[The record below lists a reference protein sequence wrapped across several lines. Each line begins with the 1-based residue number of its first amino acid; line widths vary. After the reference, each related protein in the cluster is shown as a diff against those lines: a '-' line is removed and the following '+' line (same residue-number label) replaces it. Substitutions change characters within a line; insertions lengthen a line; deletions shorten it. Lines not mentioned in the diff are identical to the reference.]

1 MAEPRISEAGFDL
14 DQTDLLLSTTR
25 AVRKRLDFDRPV
37 SDEVIFECIDLAEQ
51 APTGGNDAS
60 RRWIVIRDQATK
72 DQLGD
77 LYRETG
83 QIFTNARQR
92 LIGTGHP
99 KEKVVA
105 SSAYLVENM
114 AKAPVLVIAAIW
126 GIHDNSGRPGLFD
139 TVIPSAWSFN
149 LALRS
154 RGLGTAYT
162 TMLNGNV
169 EKVAAILGIP
179 PGVTT
184 VVTFPVAY
192 TKGTEFRAA
201 PRRTASEITYFDQWG
216 FTRMRPSTDGT
227 ARVVD
232 GQGVVAEVDTKAR
245 PSEVWPIISDIN
257 MPARFSS
264 EFLGAEWTAGS
275 EPGVG
280 ASFIGRNEIPGVFT
294 WQVTCHVT
302 EWEPEKTFEWR
313 VTDPDNPGAIWRFD
327 LAEQGTGSRLR
338 FSMIIGQ
345 QNNGTVPQALK
356 DPDKEERVLN
366 RRRQVLKA
374 NMQATVEGVRD
385 LVDRGA
391 HADERGLRRDSL
403 RREPQSAGRR
413 IAPVACSNA

>member
-1 MAEPRISEAGFDL
+1 MTDGRISEAGFDL
-14 DQTDLLLSTTR
+14 DQTDRLLTTTR

-37 SDEVIFECIDLAEQ
+37 SDEVIFDCIDLAEQ

-60 RRWIVIRDQATK
+60 RRWIVVRDQSIK

-83 QIFTNARQR
+83 QIFTKARQR

-99 KEKVVA
+99 KEKVVS

-114 AKAPVLVIAAIW
+114 ANAPVLVIAAIW

-139 TVIPSAWSFN
+139 TVVPSAWSFN
-149 LALRS
+149 LALRA
-154 RGLGTAYT
+154 RGLGSAYT

-169 EKVAAILGIP
+169 EQLEEILGIP

-192 TKGTEFRAA
+192 TKGTDFSAV
-201 PRRTASEITYFDQWG
+201 PRRPASEITYFDQWG
-216 FTRMRPSTDGT
+216 FTRSQPSVDGT
-227 ARVVD
+227 VRVVD
-232 GQGVVAEVDTKAR
+232 GQGVVAEIDTDAR
-245 PSEVWPIISDIN
+245 PSEVWPIISDIS

-264 EFLGAEWTAGS
+264 EFLGAEWAEGA

-280 ASFIGRNEIPGVFT
+280 ATFVGRNEIPDVFA
-294 WQVTCHVT
+294 WEVTCHVT

-313 VTDPDNPGAIWRFD
+313 VTDPNNPGAIWRFD

-345 QNNGTVPQALK
+345 ENNGTVPQALK
-356 DPDKEERVLN
+356 DRDKEERVLN
-366 RRRQVLKA
+366 RRRQTLKE
-374 NMQATVEGVRD
+374 NMQATVDGVKA
-385 LVDRGA
+385 LVDSNGTGTGTGDGGSE
-391 HADERGLRRDSL
+391 ADG
-403 RREPQSAGRR
+403 
-413 IAPVACSNA
+413 